1 MGMMNIGFGSMIN
14 PDRIVAAL
22 SPESAPVKRMITKA
36 KSENTLIDAT
46 FGRKTKTVIIT
57 DNSQIILCAFSAER
71 IFGQASDNLLKFM
84 ETEDE

>member
-1 MGMMNIGFGSMIN
+1 MLNIGFGSMIN

-71 IFGQASDNLLKFM
+71 IFGQASDNLIKFM